1 MLILV
6 GTVPD
11 RGLPL
16 VHGRVRLKDD
26 RFFVREEAFYLNR
39 GTPSMI
45 GTAANVCRLL
55 GLDEPYCVLAGDT
68 GRGDGS
74 KLIYNFLKEKLD
86 DLGPTVCA
94 FHYIMPDLAS
104 HERVFEALRK
114 LEEKPFLIADAGYMY
129 IAKMSGRADFY
140 DLFTPDVG
148 ELAFLADENS
158 PHPFY
163 TRGFIFHRTDEV
175 EDFISRAYKGKNAPR
190 FLLVKGFTDFIC
202 EEGRI
207 LKKVDSPDID
217 VLECIGGTG
226 DTITGMTAA
235 LISAG
240 HQPSDACYMS
250 AAANRLA
257 GALAD
262 PTPATQVMEIIRCIP
277 EALKIVINANAAN
290 CDAER

>member
-1 MLILV
+1 MLLLA
-6 GTVPD
+6 GSVPD
-11 RGLPL
+11 TELRL
-16 VHGRVRLKDD
+16 VHGRVSLKEE
-26 RFFVREEAFYLNR
+26 RFFVGEEAFSLNR

-45 GTAANVCRLL
+45 GTAAIVCRVL
-55 GLDEPYCVLAGDT
+55 GINEPYCVLAGDT
-68 GRGDGS
+68 GRGGGS
-74 KLIYNFLKEKLD
+74 KLIYNFLKEKLK
-86 DLGPTVCA
+86 DLKPTVCA
-94 FHYIMPDLAS
+94 FHYIMPDLVS
-104 HERVFEALRK
+104 HEHVFSALKK
-114 LEEKPFLIADAGYMY
+114 LQKKPFLIADAGYMY

-163 TRGFIFHRTDEV
+163 TRGFIFHRTEEV
-175 EDFISRAYKGKNAPR
+175 EDFILRAYKSKNAPR

-202 EEGRI
+202 EEGRV
-207 LKKVDSPDID
+207 LKKVNSPDID

-240 HQPSDACYMS
+240 HQPSDACYIS

-262 PTPATQVMEIIRCIP
+262 PTPATQVREIIRCIP
-277 EALKIVINANAAN
+277 EALKIVLHANSGI
-290 CDAER
+290 